1 MGKYPIEC
9 SHLRF
14 KQDWTTGPEEEHLKM
29 AEAGMET
36 DGQWQRTSGGLCETE
51 LIVSGIL

>member
-14 KQDWTTGPEEEHLKM
+14 KQDWTSGPEEEDLKM